1 MRDDSH
7 FDLMALME
15 RTAWQHSDPHH
26 FLLRQFGNV
35 CCALDCLYTRSYNAK
50 PSQQRAHQSAD
61 QRAHWCFFTTSV
73 SICGTIFIL
82 DIIPVNATVRA
93 ALANVMG
100 DVMIRGAIAY
110 QLLRI
115 VEDVNMREVRE
126 PEDVLFLQESFSG
139 IMPVHMRQRMGS
151 ISFQLTAYSFFR
163 DLLICLFNMRGI
175 LLADVSSYIF
185 NR

>member
-1 MRDDSH
+1 M
-7 FDLMALME
+7 
-15 RTAWQHSDPHH
+15 
-26 FLLRQFGNV
+26 
-35 CCALDCLYTRSYNAK
+35 
-50 PSQQRAHQSAD
+50 
-61 QRAHWCFFTTSV
+61 
-73 SICGTIFIL
+73 
-82 DIIPVNATVRA
+82 NATVRA